1 MLAAGLLI
9 LHPAGTRCMST
20 PVHEEQRLGNR
31 SASEWYNA
39 RLPLQVPRLPASTQG
54 LYLCTN
60 GDALLGRADNGA
72 SCAA

>member
-9 LHPAGTRCMST
+9 LHPAGTRCMSI
-20 PVHEEQRLGNR
+20 PVHEEQRLGNL
-31 SASEWYNA
+31 SASEEYNA
-39 RLPLQVPRLPASTQG
+39 RLPLRVPCRPASTQG